1 MSELNYHTTKCST
14 EKLLAIAIRK
24 IQILVYLSVLD
35 LGKTVMYELWHDY
48 VKPKYGEK
56 VRFWYMDTDNCIV
69 YITTEDIFKGIAEDV
84 DTKSDTSN
92 YELNRPL
99 PKEKKQKC
107 DWCDKR

>member
-1 MSELNYHTTKCST
+1 
-14 EKLLAIAIRK
+14 
-24 IQILVYLSVLD
+24 
-35 LGKTVMYELWHDY
+35 MYELWHDY

-56 VRFWYMDTDNCIV
+56 VRFCYMDTDNSIV
-69 YITTEDIFKGIAEDV
+69 YITTEDIFKDIAEDV

-107 DWCDKR
+107 DWCDKRWVRQKNHERICQIKNKNL